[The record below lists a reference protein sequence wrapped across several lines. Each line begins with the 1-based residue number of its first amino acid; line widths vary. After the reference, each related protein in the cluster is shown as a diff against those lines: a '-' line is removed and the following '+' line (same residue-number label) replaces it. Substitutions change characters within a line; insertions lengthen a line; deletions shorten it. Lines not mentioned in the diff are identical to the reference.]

1 MEQFEIIPFGK
12 RYYGMPLSCML
23 NDKPYLQWYFTTA
36 FPQQY
41 PEFHNNLMKL
51 LQNSKQEEIKETT
64 LLDEVKEANLLQV
77 NFLDNLFCVEFA
89 KSILKKD
96 IKYNSSAEM
105 FDISNLQFEKD
116 NCAIS
121 FDYNEIGHNS
131 TSLNEFHFRI
141 YIYAYIDEN
150 YRMIISDLN
159 KLVKQDNNTINV
171 LYIKKYLVNSITID
185 TFIALLKNQNIYLK
199 TEFKILPITPKDKVN
214 SYKNTNDDEV
224 PF

>member
-1 MEQFEIIPFGK
+1 MEQFETLIPFG
-12 RYYGMPLSCML
+12 RYRGYPLSVML
-23 NDKPYLQWYFTTA
+23 DDEAYLRWYRTSQL
-36 FPQQY
+36 PEQY

-64 LLDEVKEANLLQV
+64 FLDEVKEANLLQV

-159 KLVKQDNNTINV
+159 KIVKQDNNIINV

-185 TFIALLKNQNIYLK
+185 TFITLLKNQNIYLK
-199 TEFKILPITPKDKVN
+199 TEFKILPIIPKDKVN